1 MRNPIN
7 VLYYPDFYL
16 DQTTLMTAILL
27 FDELHFMDRPALTF
41 GGRDSAFGT
50 MGADSP
56 LRQFEESFRKEGVP
70 LFVQPA
76 PTGPVSGEWYEQ
88 ITEDVNDFEFLRRF
102 QSGLRT
108 SPTFRDLEL
117 ARSEYRERLVAV
129 DLSTDLKN
137 YQSPMSLFEDSHV
150 PAIDLSTTV
159 GCAKHL
165 V

>member
-56 LRQFEESFRKEGVP
+56 LRQFEESFRKEGCLCLYNP
-70 LFVQPA
+70 PQRDRSA
-76 PTGPVSGEWYEQ
+76 GNGTSKS
-88 ITEDVNDFEFLRRF
+88 RRT
-102 QSGLRT
+102 LTT
-108 SPTFRDLEL
+108 SSSFAGFR
-117 ARSEYRERLVAV
+117 AV
-129 DLSTDLKN
+129 
-137 YQSPMSLFEDSHV
+137 
-150 PAIDLSTTV
+150 
-159 GCAKHL
+159 
-165 V
+165 

>member
-56 LRQFEESFRKEGVP
+56 LWALIRHFAS
-70 LFVQPA
+70 
-76 PTGPVSGEWYEQ
+76 
-88 ITEDVNDFEFLRRF
+88 LRN
-102 QSGLRT
+102 
-108 SPTFRDLEL
+108 
-117 ARSEYRERLVAV
+117 RSEKKGCLCLYNPPQRDRSAGNGTSKSRRTLTTSSSFAGFRAV
-129 DLSTDLKN
+129 
-137 YQSPMSLFEDSHV
+137 
-150 PAIDLSTTV
+150 
-159 GCAKHL
+159 
-165 V
+165 